1 MCVCINVV
9 VGSTLSLC
17 VHLFSHCWLDVR
29 GGQTGKMTDCSVVAG
44 VAGPSLCLQLSSNQL
59 PRVNTA
65 TLRDRPRLTT
75 VGLPCLLCN
84 LLLW

>member
-29 GGQTGKMTDCSVVAG
+29 GGQTGEMTDCSVVAG

-75 VGLPCLLCN
+75 AGLPCLLCN